1 MMKYIISCALL
12 LIFSFITLPGCS
24 QNIINRGDVF
34 PAVEQ
39 TISKP
44 GPVRDDLIKRGLIT
58 FSSQTDNATSLVPGE
73 IHFGEIEQLVEDG
86 IYVIDE
92 DGYLQFGPSYT
103 PTE

>member
-1 MMKYIISCALL
+1 MKYIISSVLLVIFFGLALA
-12 LIFSFITLPGCS
+12 GCS
-24 QNIINRGDVF
+24 QNIIDRGDVF

-44 GPVRDDLIKRGLIT
+44 GPVRDDLIARGLVI
-58 FSSQTDNATSLVPGE
+58 FSTSDNTTSPVPGE
-73 IHFGEIEQLVEDG
+73 IHFGEIEQLVENG
-86 IYVIDE
+86 IYIIDE